1 MKVKLIAKTPN
12 MLDVVYTGART
23 CYNAGS
29 PLDMWNDVHNI
40 SIDKKETMIS
50 KVFES
55 GHLSTSEHA
64 YFTFAI
70 EGISRAC
77 SHQLVRHRH
86 ASFCLAGD
94 TVVKQRSH
102 GESRTIEQLYNSPE
116 QYNNMRKIRC
126 VNENTRELQYDPI
139 KEIIYSGQKPVY
151 EVTTNFGYKI
161 KSTMQHRFFTQ
172 NGWKRLEELSIGDIV
187 YVNGIVAYQ
196 DKEWLNNQYNV
207 LNKSQEEIGEICGV
221 SKHTIRKW
229 IRKHDLQKE
238 LGSWNIGKEP
248 VNKGRTKY
256 DYKPLMKTS
265 QKMIGNNNAPALYG
279 ELNPMWRGD
288 NVGVGGG
295 YIRTHKLNKTV
306 GVCSSCGY
314 KGYTELHHIDKN
326 PINTNSSNI
335 MELCKNC
342 HKAIHKKEVK
352 KVIVPN
358 TITSIKYIGIVDTY
372 DISMAGDNHNF
383 IANGF
388 VVHNS
393 QQSQRYVE
401 IKEDSNTLYDLIN
414 GFATDEKIATM
425 KKIADKYFVDVDD
438 NNYYG
443 YVHCL
448 WVYTSRVANGEKPED
463 ARNSLPNATKTNIVV
478 SMNLRELI
486 HLCNERL
493 CTRAQG
499 EIRKMV
505 KEMVKEVLK
514 DEEWLK
520 PYLVPKCE
528 QNGICFEHKSCGR
541 KPTLKD
547 LGVNK

>member
-40 SIDKKETMIS
+40 PTDKKETMIS

-86 ASFCLAGD
+86 CSF
-94 TVVKQRSH
+94 
-102 GESRTIEQLYNSPE
+102 
-116 QYNNMRKIRC
+116 
-126 VNENTRELQYDPI
+126 
-139 KEIIYSGQKPVY
+139 
-151 EVTTNFGYKI
+151 
-161 KSTMQHRFFTQ
+161 
-172 NGWKRLEELSIGDIV
+172 
-187 YVNGIVAYQ
+187 
-196 DKEWLNNQYNV
+196 
-207 LNKSQEEIGEICGV
+207 
-221 SKHTIRKW
+221 
-229 IRKHDLQKE
+229 
-238 LGSWNIGKEP
+238 
-248 VNKGRTKY
+248 
-256 DYKPLMKTS
+256 
-265 QKMIGNNNAPALYG
+265 
-279 ELNPMWRGD
+279 
-288 NVGVGGG
+288 
-295 YIRTHKLNKTV
+295 
-306 GVCSSCGY
+306 
-314 KGYTELHHIDKN
+314 
-326 PINTNSSNI
+326 
-335 MELCKNC
+335 
-342 HKAIHKKEVK
+342 
-352 KVIVPN
+352 
-358 TITSIKYIGIVDTY
+358 
-372 DISMAGDNHNF
+372 
-383 IANGF
+383 
-388 VVHNS
+388 S

-401 IKEDSNTLYDLIN
+401 IKEDQETLYNAFSANYNSENFTKSDI
-414 GFATDEKIATM
+414 FKIL
-425 KKIADKYFVDVDD
+425 DKYFVDADKISNVNGYYFALD
-438 NNYYG
+438 NY
-443 YVHCL
+443 L
-448 WVYTSRVANGEKPED
+448 EATRRGEKAED
-463 ARNSLPNATKTNIVV
+463 ARRFLPNATKTNIVV

-486 HLCNERL
+486 HLANERL

>member
-1 MKVKLIAKTPN
+1 MKVKLLAKTPN
-12 MLDVVYTGART
+12 MLDIVYTGART

-29 PLDMWNDVHNI
+29 PLDMWDDVHNI
-40 SIDKKETMIS
+40 PTDKKETMIS
-50 KVFES
+50 KVFKS

-86 ASFCLAGD
+86 CSF
-94 TVVKQRSH
+94 
-102 GESRTIEQLYNSPE
+102 
-116 QYNNMRKIRC
+116 
-126 VNENTRELQYDPI
+126 
-139 KEIIYSGQKPVY
+139 
-151 EVTTNFGYKI
+151 
-161 KSTMQHRFFTQ
+161 
-172 NGWKRLEELSIGDIV
+172 
-187 YVNGIVAYQ
+187 
-196 DKEWLNNQYNV
+196 
-207 LNKSQEEIGEICGV
+207 
-221 SKHTIRKW
+221 
-229 IRKHDLQKE
+229 
-238 LGSWNIGKEP
+238 
-248 VNKGRTKY
+248 
-256 DYKPLMKTS
+256 
-265 QKMIGNNNAPALYG
+265 
-279 ELNPMWRGD
+279 
-288 NVGVGGG
+288 
-295 YIRTHKLNKTV
+295 
-306 GVCSSCGY
+306 
-314 KGYTELHHIDKN
+314 
-326 PINTNSSNI
+326 
-335 MELCKNC
+335 
-342 HKAIHKKEVK
+342 
-352 KVIVPN
+352 
-358 TITSIKYIGIVDTY
+358 
-372 DISMAGDNHNF
+372 
-383 IANGF
+383 
-388 VVHNS
+388 S

-425 KKIADKYFVDVDD
+425 KRIANKYFVDVDD